1 MFLLSPLF
9 GCDLRWT
16 CICLMCFR
24 ALCRCLLFLIYV
36 LYSSFFFFGLSTLRS
51 KVLLLLC
58 YSASFGNAYGLLE
71 TCVSSA
77 FTFFFKTLL
86 FLDILVVY

>member
-9 GCDLRWT
+9 GCDLRRT
-16 CICLMCFR
+16 CICPMCFR

-36 LYSSFFFFGLSTLRS
+36 LYSCFFFGLSTLRS
-51 KVLLLLC
+51 KALLLLC
-58 YSASFGNAYGLLE
+58 YSASFGNAHGLLE

-77 FTFFFKTLL
+77 FTFPFKTLL